1 MVCVWCIIFWCIDGI
16 IFGFEVFVFYL
27 LYEIRY
33 LVRFCVI
40 FIFKWY
46 VVVLKKIERDLYKI
60 IMVELN
66 LINGEDLLL

>member
-16 IFGFEVFVFYL
+16 IFGFVVFVFYL